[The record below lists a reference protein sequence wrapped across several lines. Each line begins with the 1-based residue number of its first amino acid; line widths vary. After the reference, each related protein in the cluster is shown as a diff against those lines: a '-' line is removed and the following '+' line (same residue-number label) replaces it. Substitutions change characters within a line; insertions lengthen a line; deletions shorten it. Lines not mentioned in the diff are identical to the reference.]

1 MSDLFL
7 GQLAPDGLRCAQWQ
21 RREGVAPPAGVEDG
35 YAWHALL
42 AAVFGADAAPR
53 PFRVQTRR
61 GRPPILLFYSGKDAA
76 ALAEAAAFADPQ
88 AYAALGMD
96 GLATRPMPALPPGR
110 RLAFD
115 LRVRPVQ
122 RSDRGGDRARTR
134 ERDVLIVAR
143 EAADDPGLPPERVYP
158 DWVTAQLGRHG
169 AAVERL
175 TLRAVEGEDVQ
186 RRGPPGK
193 DGRRPLR
200 RIAGHSVVVDGIL
213 RIDDAE
219 IFRTALA
226 RGIGRHRAFGYGML
240 LLRPPE
246 A

>member
-42 AAVFGADAAPR
+42 AAVFGTPAAPR

-61 GRPPILLFYSGKDAA
+61 GRPPILLFYSDKDAA
-76 ALAEAAAFADPQ
+76 TLTEAAAFADPQ
-88 AYAALGMD
+88 AYAALGME
-96 GLATRPMPALPPGR
+96 GLATRPMPLLPEGR

-115 LRVRPVQ
+115 LRVRPIQ
-122 RSDRGGDRARTR
+122 RMDRDGDRRRIR
-134 ERDVLIVAR
+134 ERDVLVAAR
-143 EAADDPGLPPERVYP
+143 EAADDPKLPAESVYP
-158 DWVTAQLGRHG
+158 DWVTAQLARHG
-169 AAVERL
+169 AAVDRL
-175 TLRAVEGEDVQ
+175 TLRALEGDDVQ

-200 RIAGHSVVVDGIL
+200 RIAGHSVVVDGVL
-213 RIDDAE
+213 RIEDAAA
-219 IFRTALA
+219 FRIALA